1 MKNIL
6 TVKHIA
12 YFVLFGVFLLLNTSL
27 FAAFACQ
34 SPKVQC
40 CNGGK
45 RSCCDPLPCTST
57 PCQEYNI
64 SCWNFDNP
72 IIEPDIIEDDPYI
85 PTSCTEGKKKYTAQV
100 NGCETKEETC
110 CSGEWCSK
118 SCKSCTDTS
127 GTKSCSG
134 NIDHATGGTLTL
146 TRSVKSSC
154 GSCSYTAWVSSGS
167 CTCANGYEWKNGQC
181 QSTATPNTG
190 TWRCSLGTLV
200 HVPGITIPKCIVTT
214 TNPPWPTG
222 RTCYPD
228 SQEYCEGSW
237 FEEGGNVVEGGTNSS
252 TPFYCWCG

>member
-181 QSTATPNTG
+181 QSTATPEKYTWTCSWNT
-190 TWRCSLGTLV
+190 TWGSQTNVTACPTNNAQGPEAMPEGVSCTPKGQYCQSRV
-200 HVPGITIPKCIVTT
+200 YAPGITF
-214 TNPPWPTG
+214 
-222 RTCYPD
+222 D
-228 SQEYCEGSW
+228 SDY
-237 FEEGGNVVEGGTNSS
+237 V
-252 TPFYCWCG
+252 PFRCWCN